1 MLPTRK
7 VSLGLLGGAITT
19 LGLYILTASGA
30 LHPDPPAAV
39 GAAAATVIGTVL
51 AYVIPEKDQSP

>member
-7 VSLGLLGGAITT
+7 VSTGLLGGAVTT
-19 LGLYILTASGA
+19 LFFYVLTATGA

-39 GAAAATVIGTVL
+39 GAAAATVVGTIL
-51 AYVIPEKDQSP
+51 AYLIPEKDQAP